1 MRTQSWQVLVP
12 LFSYAVR
19 ASVSSCSVSDFAGA
33 GFPDCSSDFG
43 VFFGGAFFFL
53 VPATGIL
60 LSGLLLR
67 YFADR
72 PDTHDAEAYPNSHY
86 RDRPALRLGSFLAK
100 AGAAIATVGFG
111 GAAGLEGPSL
121 YIGRSL
127 GHGCLADCVGWAS
140 RMRGSRRFWSL
151 AF

>member
-1 MRTQSWQVLVP
+1 
-12 LFSYAVR
+12 
-19 ASVSSCSVSDFAGA
+19 
-33 GFPDCSSDFG
+33 
-43 VFFGGAFFFL
+43 L

-100 AGAAIATVGFG
+100 AGAAIATFGFG

-151 AF
+151 ARPPASAPCSRRRRGDGAACFVIPGLMAAAAAYVVAGGRTLSEHQRPSRRA